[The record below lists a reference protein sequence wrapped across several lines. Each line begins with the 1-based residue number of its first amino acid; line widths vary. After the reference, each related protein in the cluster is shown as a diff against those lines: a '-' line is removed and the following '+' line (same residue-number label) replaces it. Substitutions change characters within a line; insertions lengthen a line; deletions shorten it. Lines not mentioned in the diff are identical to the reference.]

1 MLRFFLWNL
10 AFFGKVVTVIVV
22 VIVVIFFFILFD
34 LVLFLYL
41 GSSFFWNFFFFL
53 SFATQPYQIHYP
65 INAKILVLL
74 SFSDLSFSDLFFLFI
89 FGSLER
95 ASVRACTRARL
106 ETPYRTFYDLMQ
118 ITEPSF
124 KVFNCSALNSLP
136 FVAIAGVETGPG
148 PETGAP
154 APVAT
159 GCLALLCT
167 I

>member
-1 MLRFFLWNL
+1 MEFFFL
-10 AFFGKVVTVIVV
+10 
-22 VIVVIFFFILFD
+22 
-34 LVLFLYL
+34 
-41 GSSFFWNFFFFL
+41 SFFL

-65 INAKILVLL
+65 VNAKILVL
-74 SFSDLSFSDLFFLFI
+74 LSFSDLFFLFI